1 MTEAQTFLNWLY
13 GPDGGDSA
21 QRPHLVVAWASGL
34 SDNDGALFWEVV
46 TRAWSGFDAIPHED
60 FADLFERFA
69 TSVPSNELS
78 ASLTVYR
85 GQDADAPKGL
95 SWTIDRK
102 VAAEFARGH
111 RNIRNP
117 WPTIIEMDI
126 EPVHVAFV
134 CHDRDEAE
142 IVLLYLPD

>member
-1 MTEAQTFLNWLY
+1 MTRAQTFLEWLY
-13 GPDGGDSA
+13 GPDGGDST
-21 QRPHLVVAWASGL
+21 QRPHLIVAWPNGL

-46 TRAWSGFDAIPHED
+46 TRAWSGFDAIAHED

-69 TSVPSNELS
+69 TSTPRSDLP

-95 SWTIDRK
+95 SWTLERK

-111 RNIRNP
+111 RNI
-117 WPTIIEMDI
+117 
-126 EPVHVAFV
+126 
-134 CHDRDEAE
+134 
-142 IVLLYLPD
+142 